1 MKRIFTSLVV
11 CFLTVFLTVSNAG
24 ALSYDTKKI
33 DDAYEKIV
41 EYYKTHK
48 VLESPD
54 EMIAVEALGLE
65 IESGYQ
71 LPDLETLDF
80 ETLTIG
86 DLTKSMIALTLMG
99 KDIENIQGKNLVK
112 ILESYVNNDGTVKNS
127 SGHGDMIWVLFALE
141 TICSD
146 KVITVADQLVKTNVN
161 GGYGYVYDGVT
172 YASPDTTGWAIEALT
187 VADKDRYVNNI
198 QAAKDYLATK
208 TDGNAG
214 YRFDEYSQA
223 NGDTQSCVLEGLFAI
238 DTKGI
243 VNGNY
248 DDGNINPIDVLLSY
262 QLEDGSFK
270 AEVYNGWTPTGE
282 YAFNAYTTMEAAR
295 CLGTYKNGSFVYKAK
310 EAYISIHTKET
321 DDKETEKPVQ
331 DNDKSTDKKEESKKE
346 TKTPK
351 KESDSRQTKIVKT
364 SDYYDVVNVFL
375 LLIISGGIFVGAKR
389 RNEEVC

>member
-1 MKRIFTSLVV
+1 
-11 CFLTVFLTVSNAG
+11 
-24 ALSYDTKKI
+24 
-33 DDAYEKIV
+33 
-41 EYYKTHK
+41 
-48 VLESPD
+48 
-54 EMIAVEALGLE
+54 MIAVEALGLE

-141 TICSD
+141 TISSD

-223 NGDTQSCVLEGLFAI
+223 NGDTQSCVLEGLFAT

-243 VNGNY
+243 VNGDY

-262 QLEDGSFK
+262 QLEDGS
-270 AEVYNGWTPTGE
+270 V
-282 YAFNAYTTMEAAR
+282 
-295 CLGTYKNGSFVYKAK
+295 
-310 EAYISIHTKET
+310 
-321 DDKETEKPVQ
+321 
-331 DNDKSTDKKEESKKE
+331 KSGIDCHRK
-346 TKTPK
+346 
-351 KESDSRQTKIVKT
+351 
-364 SDYYDVVNVFL
+364 VNYH
-375 LLIISGGIFVGAKR
+375 
-389 RNEEVC
+389 